1 MAALLILGLFLARA
15 APAAAH
21 AFLDHADPRVGSTV
35 AAAPP
40 ALTLVF
46 TEPVEPTFSR
56 VALTRGDGTAVA
68 TGEIVHPAP
77 ATLRVALPPL
87 APGTYTV
94 SWAVVSI
101 DTHPTEGRFTFTV
114 RGP

>member
-1 MAALLILGLFLARA
+1 MAALLILALLLARTGT
-15 APAAAH
+15 AAAH

-35 AAAPP
+35 TAPP

-46 TEPVEPTFSR
+46 TEPVEPAFSR
-56 VALTRGDGTAVA
+56 IGV
-68 TGEIVHPAP
+68 TGAGGKVETGSLAHPEP
-77 ATLRVALPPL
+77 ATLSIPLPPL

-94 SWAVVSI
+94 TWVVVSI

>member
-1 MAALLILGLFLARA
+1 MAALLILALLLARA
-15 APAAAH
+15 PTAEAH
-21 AFLDHADPRVGSTV
+21 AFLEHADPPVGSTV

-56 VALTRGDGTAVA
+56 VALARADGAAVA

-94 SWAVVSI
+94 TWAVVSV
-101 DTHPTEGRFTFTV
+101 DTHATEGRFRFTV